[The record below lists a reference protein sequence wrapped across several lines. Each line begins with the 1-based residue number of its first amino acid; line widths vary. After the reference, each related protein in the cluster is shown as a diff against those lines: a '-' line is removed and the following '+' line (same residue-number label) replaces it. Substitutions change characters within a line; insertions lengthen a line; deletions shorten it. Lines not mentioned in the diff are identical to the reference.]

1 MTLREGST
9 ADIPLIRA
17 VAHAAWP
24 IAYAKII
31 SADQIAFMLERMYG
45 EAALRSQML
54 EKGHRFLIAGTN
66 DSAAGFAGF
75 EHAYLPGRSRLHK
88 LYVLPEA
95 KGTGMGHA
103 LLEAVILAA
112 RNAGDR
118 AIELN
123 VNKHNP
129 SRLFYRR
136 HGFTV
141 ERDEVL
147 DLGSGYVMDDHV
159 MVKVI

>member
-9 ADIPLIRA
+9 TDIPLIRA

-24 IAYAKII
+24 IAYANII
-31 SADQIAFMLERMYG
+31 SAHQIAFMLELMYG

-54 EKGHRFLIAGTN
+54 EKGHRFLIAGTR
-66 DSAAGFAGF
+66 DTAAGFAGF
-75 EHAYLPGRSRLHK
+75 EHGYLPGRSRLHK

-103 LLEAVILAA
+103 LLEAVIVAA

-129 SRLFYRR
+129 SRFFYMR